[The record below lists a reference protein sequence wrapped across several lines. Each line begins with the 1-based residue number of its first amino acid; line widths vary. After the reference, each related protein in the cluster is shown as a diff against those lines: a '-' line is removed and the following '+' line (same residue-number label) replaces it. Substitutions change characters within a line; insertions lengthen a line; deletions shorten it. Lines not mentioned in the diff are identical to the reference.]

1 MGRHKNVLCAPKRCC
16 GRFAVCRCTRCNQC
30 TCKCRPYSTTHFNG
44 LNNHLPAFVEPPTVS
59 HYPLRRHIY
68 MQRRQLLR
76 YTTAAT
82 LAASTA
88 ALAACSFAPDY
99 NHEADDAPRFDVA
112 RVAPARVAWVLSSGG
127 PRGFV
132 HVGVLKAL
140 DELGC
145 KPDLIVG
152 GSVGALVGALY
163 ACGIN
168 GADLER
174 MALELGI
181 TEMGRLAITGEGRFA
196 GTPIAE
202 LINRSLSNVP
212 IEKLKTRFAAAVV
225 AREARTPML
234 FNAGNSGLAVQASC
248 AIEGLFTPVR
258 VRGLQYVD
266 ADLVA
271 PLPVRMARS
280 LGAAKVLAIDASAHE
295 DKAPEGALRYREG
308 DLKKRA
314 LTEPDARA
322 ADLTLHPN
330 FGYYVSASRE
340 FRQRA
345 IRAGYEQ
352 TMAQSASVK
361 ALHAGA

>member
-1 MGRHKNVLCAPKRCC
+1 
-16 GRFAVCRCTRCNQC
+16 
-30 TCKCRPYSTTHFNG
+30 
-44 LNNHLPAFVEPPTVS
+44 
-59 HYPLRRHIY
+59 
-68 MQRRQLLR
+68 MQRRQILHC
-76 YTTAAT
+76 TSAMAIAAN
-82 LAASTA
+82 TA
-88 ALAACSFAPDY
+88 ALAGCTFAPDY
-99 NHEADDAPRFDVA
+99 NHDGDNAPRFDAALVQ
-112 RVAPARVAWVLSSGG
+112 PARITWVLSSGG

-132 HVGVLKAL
+132 HVGVIKAL

-168 GADLER
+168 GAELER
-174 MALELGI
+174 MALDLGI
-181 TEMGRLAITGEGRFA
+181 TEMGRLAMTGEGRFA

-202 LINRSLSNVP
+202 LINRSLAQQP

-225 AREARTPML
+225 ARASRAPTL

-295 DKAPEGALRYREG
+295 DKAPETAGRYREG
-308 DLKKRA
+308 DLRKRA

-340 FRQRA
+340 FRERA

-352 TMAQSASVK
+352 TMAQAASIK
-361 ALHAGA
+361 ALHA

>member
-1 MGRHKNVLCAPKRCC
+1 
-16 GRFAVCRCTRCNQC
+16 
-30 TCKCRPYSTTHFNG
+30 
-44 LNNHLPAFVEPPTVS
+44 
-59 HYPLRRHIY
+59 
-68 MQRRQLLR
+68 MQRRQFLH
-76 YTTAAT
+76 YASATA

-88 ALAACSFAPDY
+88 ALAGCTFAPDY
-99 NHEADDAPRFDVA
+99 NHDGDNAPRFDAALVQ
-112 RVAPARVAWVLSSGG
+112 PARITWVLSSGG

-132 HVGVLKAL
+132 HVGVIKAL

-163 ACGIN
+163 ACGIS
-168 GADLER
+168 GVELER

-181 TEMGRLAITGEGRFA
+181 TEMGRLAVTGEGRFA

-202 LINRSLSNVP
+202 LINRSLVNQP

-225 AREARTPML
+225 AKSSRTPVL
-234 FNAGNSGLAVQASC
+234 FNAGDGGVAVQASC

-258 VRGLQYVD
+258 VRGQQYVD

-271 PLPVRMARS
+271 PMPVRMARA
-280 LGAAKVLAIDASAHE
+280 LGATKVLAIDASAHE
-295 DKAPEGALRYREG
+295 DKAPETAGRYREG
-308 DLKKRA
+308 DLRKRA

-340 FRQRA
+340 FRERA
-345 IRAGYEQ
+345 MRAGYEQ
-352 TMAQSASVK
+352 TMAQAASIK
-361 ALHAGA
+361 ALHA